1 MSHQQILHD
10 HLDRNVAIKLLQG
23 AIAHESITGNE
34 ANFVSFLQQHMNDL
48 HLDPYVSEFAEGRP
62 NILGVRKGTGGGPL
76 LQIMGHTDTVH
87 ARGWSECWQ
96 GTERENPFGGAIV
109 DGELWGRGAG
119 DLKAGICTS
128 LAALQLLDRA
138 GITLKGDVAFAF
150 IGDEES
156 GEDGSGVS
164 AGVKAW
170 TQEVLAGAVAR
181 PDFTIYVEP
190 TQLGIYPAQMGFFI
204 TDVTVTGKSAYFGV
218 PEKGVDALKAT
229 HSILSAI
236 WQHSDDIAARA
247 EHELIGR
254 AFVLVTGI
262 EGGGYIAVPGECKFS
277 LIRKLLPGES
287 LDTASWELEAV
298 IHEAVGYGISVSF
311 EYPAGRDHALGG
323 SPALTDP
330 NIEPVQKLRQAISEI
345 FPGRGEISGAPYWSE
360 MSFLVNEIGCPAVY
374 CAPGDISNCH
384 TLEER
389 VNLDEYMAG
398 ILGFALFFINYCGAT
413 TR

>member
-1 MSHQQILHD
+1 M
-10 HLDRNVAIKLLQG
+10 
-23 AIAHESITGNE
+23 
-34 ANFVSFLQQHMNDL
+34 
-48 HLDPYVSEFAEGRP
+48 
-62 NILGVRKGTGGGPL
+62 
-76 LQIMGHTDTVH
+76 
-87 ARGWSECWQ
+87 
-96 GTERENPFGGAIV
+96 
-109 DGELWGRGAG
+109 
-119 DLKAGICTS
+119 
-128 LAALQLLDRA
+128 
-138 GITLKGDVAFAF
+138 
-150 IGDEES
+150 
-156 GEDGSGVS
+156 
-164 AGVKAW
+164 
-170 TQEVLAGAVAR
+170 LAGAVAR

-398 ILGFALFFINYCGAT
+398 ILGFAQFFINYCGAT